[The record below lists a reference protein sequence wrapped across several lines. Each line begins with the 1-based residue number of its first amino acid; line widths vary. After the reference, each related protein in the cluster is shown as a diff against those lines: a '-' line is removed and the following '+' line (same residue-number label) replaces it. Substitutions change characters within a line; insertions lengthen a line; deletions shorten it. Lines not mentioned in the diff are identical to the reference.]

1 MQTTKKIIQIYEKNF
16 IDYGDTFKGVGWNN
30 SKNAIK
36 RYTEISKLFNG
47 VNKKISILDVGC
59 GTSLYYEFLQ
69 KKYKNFKYF
78 GADSSN
84 LMIQKSIEKFPKV
97 KYYKCDFI
105 SSSIKNKSFDYS
117 IINGVFT
124 QKGNTSDIEMTRYI
138 RKILLNVNKVSKKG
152 IAFNLLSPAVDWKN
166 KKNFYPNLDQFFD
179 FLTKKIS
186 RNIVVNHSYGLY
198 ELIIYVYK

>member
-1 MQTTKKIIQIYEKNF
+1 MQTTKKIIRIYEKNF

-36 RYTEISKLFNG
+36 RYTEISKLFSG
-47 VNKKISILDVGC
+47 VNKKISILDIGC
-59 GTSLYYEFLQ
+59 GTSLYYEFLK
-69 KKYKNFKYF
+69 KKYKNFRYF

-152 IAFNLLSPAVDWKN
+152 IAFNLLSPSVDWKN

-186 RNIVVNHSYGLY
+186 RNIVINHSYGLY

>member
-36 RYTEISKLFNG
+36 RYTEISKLFNV

-152 IAFNLLSPAVDWKN
+152 IAFNLLSPSVDWKN

>member
-1 MQTTKKIIQIYEKNF
+1 MQTTKKINQIYEKNF

-36 RYTEISKLFNG
+36 RYTEISKLFSG
-47 VNKKISILDVGC
+47 VNKKISILDIGC
-59 GTSLYYEFLQ
+59 GTSLYYEFLK

-78 GADSSN
+78 GADSSS
-84 LMIQKSIEKFPKV
+84 LMIQKSREKFPKV

-152 IAFNLLSPAVDWKN
+152 IAFNLLSPSVDWKN

>member
-47 VNKKISILDVGC
+47 INKKISILDIGC
-59 GTSLYYEFLQ
+59 GTSLYYEFLK
-69 KKYKNFKYF
+69 KKYKNFRYF

-152 IAFNLLSPAVDWKN
+152 IAFNLLSPSVDWKN

>member
-36 RYTEISKLFNG
+36 RYMEISKLFNG
-47 VNKKISILDVGC
+47 INKKISILDIGC
-59 GTSLYYEFLQ
+59 GTSLYYEFLK
-69 KKYKNFKYF
+69 KKYKNFRYF

-152 IAFNLLSPAVDWKN
+152 IAFNLLSPSVDWKN

-186 RNIVVNHSYGLY
+186 RNIVINHSYGLY

>member
-1 MQTTKKIIQIYEKNF
+1 MQTTKKINQIYEKNF

-36 RYTEISKLFNG
+36 RYTEISKLFSG
-47 VNKKISILDVGC
+47 VNKKISILDIGC
-59 GTSLYYEFLQ
+59 GTSLYYEFLK
-69 KKYKNFKYF
+69 KKYKNFRYF

-152 IAFNLLSPAVDWKN
+152 IAFNLLSPSVDWKN

>member
-1 MQTTKKIIQIYEKNF
+1 MQTTKKIIRIYEKNF

-59 GTSLYYEFLQ
+59 GTSLYYEFLK
-69 KKYKNFKYF
+69 KKYKNFRYF

-152 IAFNLLSPAVDWKN
+152 IAFNLLSPSVDWKN

-186 RNIVVNHSYGLY
+186 RNIVINHSYGLY